1 MRFRILIAMVCVT
14 AVAVV
19 LFAAPLAIAF
29 RDLHREEEVVR
40 LERAAAEAAGE
51 IPASFPKK
59 INAGE
64 FNPRHGTRS
73 IGVYGRDLRL
83 VAGVGPARGD
93 EPVRAGLR
101 GDLRDREIH
110 GHLVVGSPLTRG
122 EHVVGVIRASVP
134 IAVVTDRTRNVLL
147 IMAAI
152 AVGVLLVAGLIALW
166 QSRRLA
172 RPVDRLAGY
181 ATRLG
186 DGDFTVRT
194 ERSGVPEVDA
204 VAGALDATAVRLD
217 EMLSRERRFSE
228 DASHQLRTPL
238 TSLRV
243 TLEAARLDPG
253 ADRDRMIDTAID
265 EVDRLDR
272 TIDDLLTLARE
283 DPSTRARADVAAV
296 LAALEDD
303 WHGRLAT
310 VARPLAV
317 SVDAKVATVRISER
331 ALRQIL
337 DVLVENAVRHGSG
350 AIAVRARAASA
361 GLVIDVSDEGAG
373 VAADKERIFERRVST
388 AGRTGIGL
396 ALARSLAEAEGGRLL
411 LAATGPRPTF
421 SIVLPAVEP

>member
-1 MRFRILIAMVCVT
+1 MRVRILVAMVCVT
-14 AVAVV
+14 AIAVG
-19 LFAAPLAIAF
+19 LFAAPLAFAF

-51 IPASFPKK
+51 IPASFPRRV
-59 INAGE
+59 NATE
-64 FNPRHGTRS
+64 FAPRQGGRA
-73 IGVYGRDLRL
+73 IGLYRRDLRR
-83 VAGVGPARGD
+83 VAGIGPERGD

-101 GDLRDREIH
+101 GDLRDREID

-134 IAVVTDRTRNVLL
+134 ISVVTNRTRNVLL
-147 IMAAI
+147 IMGAMG
-152 AVGVLLVAGLIALW
+152 VGVLLVAGLIALW

-172 RPVDRLAGY
+172 RPVDRLAGF
-181 ATRLG
+181 ARRLG

-204 VAGALDATAVRLD
+204 VAGALEVTAVRLD

-243 TLEAARLDPG
+243 TLEAARLDPDG
-253 ADRDRMIDTAID
+253 DRDQMIDTAID
-265 EVDRLDR
+265 EIDRLDR

-283 DPSTRARADVAAV
+283 DPSTHERADLATV
-296 LAALEDD
+296 LTTLDDD
-303 WHGRLAT
+303 WRGRLAA
-310 VARPLAV
+310 VARPITVKAEP
-317 SVDAKVATVRISER
+317 SVAEVAISER

-350 AIAVRARAASA
+350 AISVRARAASA
-361 GLVIDVSDEGAG
+361 GVVIDVTDDGPG
-373 VAADKERIFERRVST
+373 VAGDAERIFERRVST
-388 AGRTGIGL
+388 VGRTGIGL

-411 LAATGPRPTF
+411 LVATGPKPTF
-421 SIVLPAVEP
+421 AIVLPAPSD

>member
-1 MRFRILIAMVCVT
+1 MRIRILVAMVCVT
-14 AVAVV
+14 AIAIG
-19 LFAAPLAIAF
+19 LFAAPLAFAF

-51 IPASFPKK
+51 IPASFPRRV
-59 INAGE
+59 NATE
-64 FNPRHGTRS
+64 FTPSHGGRA
-73 IGVYGRDLRL
+73 IGLYGRDLRR
-83 VAGVGPARGD
+83 VAGIGPARGD

-134 IAVVTDRTRNVLL
+134 ISVVTDRTRNVLL
-147 IMAAI
+147 IMGAI
-152 AVGVLLVAGLIALW
+152 GVGVLLVAGLIAVW

-172 RPVDRLAGY
+172 RPVDRLAGF
-181 ATRLG
+181 ARRLG

-204 VAGALDATAVRLD
+204 VGGALEVTAARLD

-243 TLEAARLDPG
+243 TLEAARLDPDS
-253 ADRDRMIDTAID
+253 DRDQMIDTAID

-283 DPSTRARADVAAV
+283 DPSTHARAD
-296 LAALEDD
+296 
-303 WHGRLAT
+303 LAT
-310 VARPLAV
+310 VLTALGDDWRGRMAAVARPI
-317 SVDAKVATVRISER
+317 TVRVEPRVADVAISER

-350 AIAVRARAASA
+350 AISVRARVASA
-361 GLVIDVSDEGAG
+361 GVVIDVTDDGPG
-373 VAADKERIFERRVST
+373 VAGDTERIFERRVST
-388 AGRTGIGL
+388 VGRTGIGL

-411 LAATGPRPTF
+411 LVAPGPKPTF
-421 SIVLPAVEP
+421 AIVLPAPTG

>member
-64 FNPRHGTRS
+64 FNPRQDTRS

-134 IAVVTDRTRNVLL
+134 ISVVTDRTRNVLL

-217 EMLSRERRFSE
+217 EMLGRERRFSE

-243 TLEAARLDPG
+243 TLEAARLDPT
-253 ADRDRMIDTAID
+253 ADRDQMIDTAID

-272 TIDDLLTLARE
+272 TIDDLLTLARQ
-283 DPSTRARADVAAV
+283 DPSTRSRADVAVV
-296 LAALEDD
+296 LAALDDD
-303 WHGRLAT
+303 WHGRLAA

-317 SVDAKVATVRISER
+317 SVDPSVATVVISER

-350 AIAVRARAASA
+350 AIAVRARTASA
-361 GLVIDVSDEGAG
+361 GLVIDVSDEGPG
-373 VAADKERIFERRVST
+373 VADDTERIFERRVST

-421 SIVLPAVEP
+421 SIVLPAVSP